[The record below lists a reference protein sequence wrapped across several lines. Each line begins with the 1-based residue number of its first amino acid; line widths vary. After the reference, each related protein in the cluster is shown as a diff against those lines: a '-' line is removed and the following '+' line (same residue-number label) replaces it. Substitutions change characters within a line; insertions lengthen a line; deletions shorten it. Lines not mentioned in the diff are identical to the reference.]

1 MVRKTINTKRTA
13 RTRDAN
19 EAARKF
25 WLAGL
30 GAVSLA
36 KKQSEKI
43 VDTLVAEG
51 EDFRARTGKFTTVI
65 AKDARRTAN
74 DVQKRVKG
82 YVTPIRNRVKS
93 TLKDIESGV
102 GDRIGAVLG
111 RFGVPSKNDIDELL
125 VRVSELNKQ
134 VKTTSRKKAA

>member
-1 MVRKTINTKRTA
+1 MAIKQIKIKRTA
-13 RTRDAN
+13 RTRGTN

-36 KKQSEKI
+36 QKQSEKI
-43 VDTLVAEG
+43 VETLVAEG
-51 EDFRARTGKFTTVI
+51 EEFKAKTEKYATVM

-74 DVQKRVKG
+74 DVQKQVKG
-82 YVTPIRNRVKS
+82 YVTPIRNRVKT
-93 TLKDIESGV
+93 TLKDLESGV

-111 RFGVPSKNDIDELL
+111 RFGVPSKNDIEELL
-125 VRVSELNKQ
+125 VRVAELNKQ
-134 VKTTSRKKAA
+134 VKTTTRRKAA

>member
-1 MVRKTINTKRTA
+1 MVTKTTKSKRTT

-36 KKQSEKI
+36 QKQSEKI
-43 VDTLVAEG
+43 VETLVAEG
-51 EDFRARTGKFTTVI
+51 EDFKARTEKLANVI
-65 AKDARRTAN
+65 KKDARRTAS
-74 DVQKRVKG
+74 DVQKQVKG
-82 YVTPIRNRVKS
+82 YVTPIKNRVKS
-93 TLKDIESGV
+93 TLKDLESGV

-111 RFGVPSKNDIDELL
+111 RFGVPSKNDIEELL
-125 VRVSELNKQ
+125 DRVSELNKQ
-134 VKTTSRKKAA
+134 VKTTGRKKAA